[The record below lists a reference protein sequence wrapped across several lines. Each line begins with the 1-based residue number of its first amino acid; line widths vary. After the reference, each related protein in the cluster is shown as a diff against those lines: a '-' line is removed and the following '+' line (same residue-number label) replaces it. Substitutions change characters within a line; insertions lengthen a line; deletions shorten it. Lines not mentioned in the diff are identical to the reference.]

1 MVAAA
6 PAAAQSPFQSLL
18 SSLLGPELGGV
29 LGGLTSGVTS
39 GVPGAVAGPVLP
51 GAPAVGGGTSELVAA
66 IKEQGQATTSA
77 ITSSMENLTAQL
89 SGGTAGGGT
98 QVPDLLTEMISAQRD
113 QTAAIN
119 RLIQAQTA

>member
-1 MVAAA
+1 M
-6 PAAAQSPFQSLL
+6 
-18 SSLLGPELGGV
+18 
-29 LGGLTSGVTS
+29 TSGVT
-39 GVPGAVAGPVLP
+39 GAAGGIAGPVLP
-51 GAPAVGGGTSELVAA
+51 GQPAIGGGTGELVAA

-89 SGGTAGGGT
+89 SGGGAGGGGGS
-98 QVPDLLTEMISAQRD
+98 QVPELLTELIGAQRD